1 MNYPAFE
8 VFGTQHLITLLICA
22 GLVYSY
28 IKYFQIQTVSKQILG
43 GKIVAVI
50 IIIHMLTQPIYD
62 VMLFDLPWQGEFP
75 LHMCDFSMIAM
86 IIYLLKDNAPK
97 ILFNCAIKPTLG
109 MVLTRESIICRK
121 AGTTVIIL
129 KTLIILSNLATK
141 TLSTLLIGTNEIVTI
156 KKSKIFQPSLKNF
169 FNELMLNHCN
179 KKRGAKAPRS
189 HYE

>member
-28 IKYFQIQTVSKQILG
+28 IKYFQIQTVSRQILG
-43 GKIVAVI
+43 GKVVAII

-86 IIYLLKDNAPK
+86 IIYLLK
-97 ILFNCAIKPTLG
+97 ITLQKFFLT
-109 MVLTRESIICRK
+109 VL
-121 AGTTVIIL
+121 
-129 KTLIILSNLATK
+129 
-141 TLSTLLIGTNEIVTI
+141 
-156 KKSKIFQPSLKNF
+156 IFG
-169 FNELMLNHCN
+169 C
-179 KKRGAKAPRS
+179 
-189 HYE
+189 